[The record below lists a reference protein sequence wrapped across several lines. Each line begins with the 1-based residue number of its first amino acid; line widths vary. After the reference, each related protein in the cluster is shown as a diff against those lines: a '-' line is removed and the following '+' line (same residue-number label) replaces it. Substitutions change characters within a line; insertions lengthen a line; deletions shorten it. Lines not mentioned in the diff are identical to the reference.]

1 MKSSGIRDSKELSDS
16 QINQLATEIQKV
28 NKIEFDVVVKP
39 GKIVTHN
46 FYMEE
51 NTENVNEIE
60 LDTREAPVNLNDA
73 VQRCNLVSA
82 PVAT

>member
-1 MKSSGIRDSKELSDS
+1 ML
-16 QINQLATEIQKV
+16 QLEKTDQDG
-28 NKIEFDVVVKP
+28 EFDY
-39 GKIVTHN
+39 IAAD
-46 FYMEE
+46 MEE